1 MATIHIIPGRHG
13 VIHIT
18 DRHGALYYGGGYG
31 YPTQVIVV
39 ESGYRGP
46 VYGKRA
52 SRSTQLSGV
61 NDRAARSYNRQVVE
75 TNTNQRPAI
84 GGRTSSSVNSQS
96 DYYNRG
102 WRNQTQQNSS
112 SYTLLRTV
120 IPIHQEPATIDLPG
134 KATPEVRGATQILVT
149 LREVMIQDEAAAE
162 VLILAGIVA
171 ARAPDHPVP
180 VQDHQAAAIN

>member
-1 MATIHIIPGRHG
+1 MGLSILRIGMAS
-13 VIHIT
+13 
-18 DRHGALYYGGGYG
+18 YYGGGYHG
-31 YPTQVIVV
+31 YPTQVVVV

-52 SRSTQLSGV
+52 SRSTQLSGD

-75 TNTNQRPAI
+75 TNTNQRPTI

-102 WRNQTQQNSS
+102 WRNQTQQNSGS
-112 SYTLLRTV
+112 SILVLRIV
-120 IPIHQEPATIDLPG
+120 IRIHQEQATTDLPG
-134 KATPEVRGATQILVT
+134 KATQEVRGVTQILAT

-180 VQDHQAAAIN
+180 VQDHQAAEIN